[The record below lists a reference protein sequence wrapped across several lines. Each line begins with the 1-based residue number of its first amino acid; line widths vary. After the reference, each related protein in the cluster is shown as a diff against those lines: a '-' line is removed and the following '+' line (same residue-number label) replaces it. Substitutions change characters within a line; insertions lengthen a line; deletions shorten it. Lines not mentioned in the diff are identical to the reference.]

1 MRLTMAR
8 AFSSLP
14 ALSLSAAALLSTI
27 TGCASRGELAR
38 LSRDNTALLGTKGQ
52 LERTVAKRDGT
63 ISRLRQQIVE
73 LTRLSPERPVDL
85 FAAVRLEIAG
95 ITGGADYDDRPGD
108 DGINVHLDPRDA
120 DGDIVKEPG
129 RIRVQLLDPSASP
142 TPTLLGTCVLD
153 TPEELGQAWHA
164 WLGMN
169 HYTLKCPFAEGVA
182 LPTNRKVVVHA
193 EFVSYLT
200 GVTLSA
206 VKEVEFSMI
215 DEDGSLLES
224 GP

>member
-1 MRLTMAR
+1 MRSTIAR
-8 AFSSLP
+8 ASSSLL
-14 ALSLSAAALLSTI
+14 ALSLSTAAFFSTT
-27 TGCASRGELAR
+27 TGCISRSEIVR
-38 LSRDNTALLGTKGQ
+38 LSRENTALLGARRQ

-63 ISRLRQQIVE
+63 VSRLRQQIVE
-73 LTRLSPERPVDL
+73 LTRSSPERPVDL
-85 FAAVRLEIAG
+85 FAAVRLEIASL
-95 ITGGADYDDRPGD
+95 TGGANYDNRPGD
-108 DGINVHLDPRDA
+108 DGINVYLDPRDA

-129 RIRVQLLDPSASP
+129 RIRIHLMDPSDSHAPRS
-142 TPTLLGTCVLD
+142 LGTCVFD

-182 LPTNRKVVVHA
+182 LPANRKVVVHA

-200 GVTLSA
+200 GVALSA

-215 DEDGSLLES
+215 DEAESLLDS